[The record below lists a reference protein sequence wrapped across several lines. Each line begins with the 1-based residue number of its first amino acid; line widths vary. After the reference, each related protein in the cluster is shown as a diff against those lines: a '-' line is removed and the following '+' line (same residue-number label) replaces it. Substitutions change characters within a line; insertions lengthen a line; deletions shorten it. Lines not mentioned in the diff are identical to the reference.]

1 MASIM
6 DLFKASEFSKL
17 GKDSK
22 DKTPISLDGGKDIST
37 KPNLEKARGGKL
49 NLKNTLIQLITKLFD
64 YAHMEI

>member
-22 DKTPISLDGGKDIST
+22 DKTPISLDGGKDIS
-37 KPNLEKARGGKL
+37 KPSNLERARGGKL
-49 NLKNTLIQLITKLFD
+49 NTKKYSDSVD
-64 YAHMEI
+64 Y

>member
-22 DKTPISLDGGKDIST
+22 DKTPISVDGGKDIS
-37 KPNLEKARGGKL
+37 KPK
-49 NLKNTLIQLITKLFD
+49 T
-64 YAHMEI
+64 